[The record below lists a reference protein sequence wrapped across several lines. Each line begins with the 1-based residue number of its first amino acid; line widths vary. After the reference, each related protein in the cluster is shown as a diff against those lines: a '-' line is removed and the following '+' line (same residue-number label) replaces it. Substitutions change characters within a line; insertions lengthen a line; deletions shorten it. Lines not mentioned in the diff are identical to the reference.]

1 MNKLLDELSIVPG
14 ATYVVLVVILCAAC
28 GMTVWMNANN
38 PSGLQSLGV
47 PLFLLIV
54 LSIIS
59 IYVLLIGYINADAK
73 RRGMR
78 YVVWTLLAIFIP
90 NALGIILYFLM
101 RSPLPIVCAVCG
113 TMCTPQL
120 AFCPTCGTELR
131 KSCPNCKRVVEPK
144 WTICGWCGHKLDGAP
159 AQAEPAPQ

>member
-1 MNKLLDELSIVPG
+1 MNKLLEKLEIVPG
-14 ATYVVLVVILCAAC
+14 ATYVVLAVILCAAC

-38 PSGLQSLGV
+38 PGGLQPLGML
-47 PLFLLIV
+47 PFLLIM
-54 LSIIS
+54 LPFIS
-59 IYVLLIGYINADAK
+59 IYVLVIGYINADAK

-101 RSPLPIVCAVCG
+101 RSPLPIACTVCG
-113 TMCTPQL
+113 TMNTPQL

-144 WTICGWCGHKLDGAP
+144 WTVCGWCGHKLDDTTAHV
-159 AQAEPAPQ
+159 EPAPQ